1 LVKVELDAVIYEA
14 YQQIVDRHNKKKRKR
29 SLSYNMGGVCDQ
41 CHLYTDSIL
50 HTIDYGS
57 ICNDCSLNVTRPYI
71 AHAMKEIE
79 SQINGTKTEGDN
91 SLAEEIDPELVDR
104 LEELIARHKRQEEET
119 KD

>member
-1 LVKVELDAVIYEA
+1 VELDAVIYEA